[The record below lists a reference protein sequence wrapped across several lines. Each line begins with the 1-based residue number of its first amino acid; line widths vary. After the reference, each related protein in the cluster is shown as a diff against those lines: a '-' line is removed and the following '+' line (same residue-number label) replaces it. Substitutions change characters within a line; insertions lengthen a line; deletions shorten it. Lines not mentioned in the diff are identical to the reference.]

1 MFPKYKLT
9 EKQIRG
15 IANIVLH
22 EQGTIAG
29 WFAEASQI
37 ANRTDI
43 KGDSYATPANAVKT
57 VTSGWYAKGK
67 TRYAAGTN
75 NSTVIEIV
83 KRVFCEGYRTLP
95 RYIDEHDC
103 MSDISSVKNG
113 STSVKSDKS
122 KWKSHE
128 TIVKNK
134 MGSTY
139 TFYSFPGGYKTGVDP
154 FGYTSKANRTK
165 WGDFC
170 HTLAEARGISSKIVN
185 LLSAYHAYIM
195 AHGKYFYN
203 HYDSD
208 MTTFA
213 KAKKAVAL
221 NKKVGLTCVVPLRW
235 ALADLGIKNASGKSL
250 LSSPGGTFAK
260 YWTGEMK
267 DYFSCI
273 KSGDPVGM
281 TVIQA
286 IDKKLLKAGDIV
298 CYKEHEHVSTYSG
311 SGYKFYEGGG
321 LCEKNKAYPNGV
333 LLDYSKNHW
342 KSEPIAEILRMK
354 VTKGVP
360 KTDAPKTVTVPATKS
375 ADVILTQARS
385 WLGCKESD
393 GSHKKIIDLY
403 NKQKT
408 LPRNYKVAY
417 TDAWCAVFVSACAIV
432 SGMSDIIPIEC
443 SCEQMIALAKKM
455 GIWIENENRT
465 PAPGEIIMYDW
476 QDSGAGD
483 DKGTADHVGFVEKV
497 SGKTITVIEGNYQNA
512 VKRREIAVNGRYIRG
527 YITPKYAGSKSTA
540 STAKQPQKA
549 VQSVKKGYAGK
560 FPALPPRGY
569 FKYGDGYLQYRG
581 FATQVRRVQA
591 LINWIN
597 GGKIKEDG
605 DYGQKT
611 EDAVKKA
618 QKALKVKADGLFGQ
632 DTLAKA
638 RAYRK

>member
-43 KGDSYATPANAVKT
+43 KGDSYATAENAVKT

-67 TRYAAGTN
+67 ARYNAGTTN
-75 NSTVIEIV
+75 ATVIEIV
-83 KRVFCEGYRTLP
+83 RRVFCDGYRTLP

-103 MSDISSVKNG
+103 MSDISTVKNG
-113 STSVKSDKS
+113 TVNVKADKS
-122 KWKSHE
+122 KWKAHT
-128 TIVKNK
+128 TIIKNK
-134 MGSTY
+134 MSSTY
-139 TFYSFPGGYKTGVDP
+139 TFYDFPGGYATGVDP
-154 FGYTSKANRTK
+154 FGYTSKSYRTK

-170 HTLAEARGISSKIVN
+170 YTLAEARSISSKIVQ
-185 LLSAYHAYIM
+185 LLSAYNAYITI
-195 AHGKYFYN
+195 HYKNFYN
-203 HYDSD
+203 HYDSE

-213 KAKKAVAL
+213 KAKSAVSAG
-221 NKKVGLTCVVPLRW
+221 KKVGLTCVVPLRW
-235 ALADLGIKNASGKSL
+235 ALAELGIKNASGKYL
-250 LSSPGGTFAK
+250 LNAPGGTFSK
-260 YWTGEMK
+260 YLTGDMLL
-267 DYFSCI
+267 YFDRI
-273 KSGDPVGM
+273 KTPVGM

-298 CYKEHEHVSTYSG
+298 AYKGHEHVSTYSG

-321 LCEKNKAYPNGV
+321 LCEKNKTYPNGV
-333 LLDYSKNHW
+333 LLDYSKNYW
-342 KSEPIAEILRMK
+342 KSETISEVLR
-354 VTKGVP
+354 TKTSKKPSVP
-360 KTDAPKTVTVPATKS
+360 KTATVPITKT

-403 NKQKT
+403 NKHKP
-408 LPRNYKVAY
+408 LPRNYTVKYA
-417 TDAWCAVFVSACAIV
+417 DAWCAVFVSACAIA

-443 SCEQMIALAKKM
+443 SCDQMIALAKKM

-465 PAPGEIIMYDW
+465 PAPGEILMYDW
-476 QDSGAGD
+476 QDSGSGD
-483 DKGTADHVGFVEKV
+483 DKGSADHVGFVEKV
-497 SGKTITVIEGNYQNA
+497 TGKVITVIEGNYGNA

-527 YITPKYAGSKSTA
+527 YITPNYAG
-540 STAKQPQKA
+540 KQTIKEEPKVPQKA
-549 VQSVKKGYAGK
+549 VQKLSGYTGK

-569 FKYGDGYLQYRG
+569 FKFGDGYLQYRG
-581 FATQVRRVQA
+581 FSTQVKRVQQ

-597 GGKIKEDG
+597 NGNIKVDG
-605 DYGQKT
+605 DYGNKT
-611 EDAVKKA
+611 IEAVKKA
-618 QKALKVKADGLFGQ
+618 QKALKVKVDGLFGN

-638 RAYRK
+638 RAYKK